1 MNLIRRS
8 VSFPEDVYESL
19 RLEAFSRR
27 VSVNQLITEKI
38 RPKKKK
44 LSVEEELKRD
54 FALFDKIAAGS
65 VEYDAVRAVR
75 EERDRDE
82 E

>member
-1 MNLIRRS
+1 M
-8 VSFPEDVYESL
+8 
-19 RLEAFSRR
+19 
-27 VSVNQLITEKI
+27 NQLISEKI

-44 LSVEEELKRD
+44 LSVEEQLKRD

-65 VEYDAVRAVR
+65 VKYDAVRAVR

-82 E
+82 A

>member
-8 VSFPEDVYESL
+8 ISFPEDIYEAL

-27 VSVNQLITEKI
+27 MSVNQLISEKI
-38 RPKKKK
+38 RPHKKR
-44 LSVEEELKRD
+44 LSVEGQLKRD

-65 VEYDAVRAVR
+65 VKYDAARAIR

-82 E
+82 A